1 MGKKLS
7 EMHHSEVG
15 YWRNPEPPGDVIDE
29 EEVERYCSF
38 DKGDQVFFRPDDVD
52 DSVDPTL
59 GTVIERVDPVS
70 VRNLLDTW
78 EVIGETA
85 YGIKLTDGTEVWI
98 SADRL
103 DLDWQP
109 ETAE

>member
-29 EEVERYCSF
+29 EEVERYCCF
-38 DKGDQVFFRPDDVD
+38 DKGDKVFFRPDDLD
-52 DSVDPTL
+52 DLEVPIAATVTERKDPADTRYL
-59 GTVIERVDPVS
+59 F
-70 VRNLLDTW
+70 DTW
-78 EVIGETA
+78 EVIGET
-85 YGIKLTDGTEVWI
+85 YYRVKMEDGTEDWV

-103 DLDWQP
+103 DLDWEQ
-109 ETAE
+109 EK